1 MAASYWRSSFAVAV
15 ILRIIALATPPNFL
29 STDVY
34 RYVWDGRVQGAGIN
48 PYLYIPSD
56 PAVASLRDNAIYPHI
71 NRLYTAPTIYPPF
84 AQMVFFAITRF
95 AESVNS
101 MRLAMLGFEA
111 IAVLALAVLLK
122 RQRLPVHRLAL
133 YLWHPLPVWEFA
145 CGAHVDAVVL
155 AMSLLAIIA
164 AMSNRRSLSGA
175 LLAAAALTKFLP
187 VAIAPALYRRW
198 DWRMPAAFL
207 VVVVCSYAL
216 YLSAGW
222 KVLGFL
228 ESYAAEEGMTQGQG
242 VFIAMLLQ
250 DIGLAPLPALLGFA
264 AIAAAVLG
272 TMVIRALSRNR
283 DMEAMPALAGALAI
297 ATLVLISPH
306 YPWYFCWLVP
316 FICFLPR
323 ASLIYLT
330 SAVFY
335 LYLTDEPFEPLDGP
349 RDLRSRTRAVR
360 FRAAPVFRAAPA
372 TRIDPV
378 TVQPRFP
385 DRQPRAISRRSRQE
399 RDAHA
404 AKEPVC
410 LYLETTNRCNLLC
423 TTCPRTFEE
432 LEPPADM
439 SWELFTRSSTSFR
452 ASRASSCTASASR

>member
-1 MAASYWRSSFAVAV
+1 MKLEARGGTLQSMRGLCGCAVALIGLALIARHAQWFDDFNLFVPTVWAQCLVYALSAFLLLQRWPSAGDGRILLAVILCVAV

-56 PAVASLRDNAIYPHI
+56 PAVASLRDDAIYPHI

-95 AESVNS
+95 AESVTS

-164 AMSNRRSLSGA
+164 ALSNRRSLSGA

-250 DIGLAPLPALLGFA
+250 DIGLAPLPALLGVA

-272 TMVIRALSRNR
+272 TMAIRALSRNR
-283 DMEAMPALAGALAI
+283 DMEAMPALAAGLAI

-335 LYLTDEPFEPLDGP
+335 LYLTDEPFGLWTG
-349 RDLRSRTRAVR
+349 LVIY
-360 FRAAPVFRAAPA
+360 APA
-372 TRIDPV
+372 LALFVFEQR
-378 TVQPRFP
+378 RFFMP
-385 DRQPRAISRRSRQE
+385 
-399 RDAHA
+399 
-404 AKEPVC
+404 
-410 LYLETTNRCNLLC
+410 LLQQGSI
-423 TTCPRTFEE
+423 P
-432 LEPPADM
+432 
-439 SWELFTRSSTSFR
+439 
-452 ASRASSCTASASR
+452 

>member
-1 MAASYWRSSFAVAV
+1 MKLEARGGTLQSMPGLCGCAVALIGLALIARHAQWLDDFNLFVPTVWAQCLVYALSTFLLLQRWPSTGDGRILLAVILCVAV

-56 PAVASLRDNAIYPHI
+56 PAVASLRDDAIYPHI
-71 NRLYTAPTIYPPF
+71 NRLYTATTIYPPF

-95 AESVNS
+95 AESVTS

-122 RQRLPVHRLAL
+122 RQHLPVHRLAL

-242 VFIAMLLQ
+242 VFIAVLLQ

-272 TMVIRALSRNR
+272 PMVIRALSRNR
-283 DMEAMPALAGALAI
+283 DMEAMPALAGGLAI

-335 LYLTDEPFEPLDGP
+335 LYLTDEPFGLWTG
-349 RDLRSRTRAVR
+349 LVIY
-360 FRAAPVFRAAPA
+360 APA
-372 TRIDPV
+372 LALFVFEQR
-378 TVQPRFP
+378 RFFMP
-385 DRQPRAISRRSRQE
+385 
-399 RDAHA
+399 
-404 AKEPVC
+404 
-410 LYLETTNRCNLLC
+410 LLQQGSI
-423 TTCPRTFEE
+423 P
-432 LEPPADM
+432 
-439 SWELFTRSSTSFR
+439 
-452 ASRASSCTASASR
+452 

>member
-1 MAASYWRSSFAVAV
+1 MKLEARGGALPSLCWLCACAVALVGLAFLARHAQWLDDFYLFTPTVWAQCLVYALSTFLLLQRWPSAVDDRTLLAIIISVGV
-15 ILRIIALATPPNFL
+15 ILRIVALATPPNFL

-48 PYLYIPSD
+48 PYLFIPSE
-56 PAVASLRDNAIYPHI
+56 PAVAFLRDGAIYPHI

-84 AQMVFFAITRF
+84 AQMVFFAITRLGQ
-95 AESVNS
+95 SVMS
-101 MRLAMLGFEA
+101 MRLAMLAFEA

-122 RQRLPVHRLAL
+122 RQGLPMRRLAL

-145 CGAHVDAVVL
+145 CGAHVDAIAL
-155 AMSLLAIIA
+155 AMSLLAILA
-164 AMSNRRSLSGA
+164 ATANKRSLSGA

-207 VVVVCSYAL
+207 AVVACGYAL
-216 YLSAGW
+216 YSSAGW

-228 ESYAAEEGMTQGQG
+228 GSYAAEEGMTQGQG

-250 DIGLAPLPALLGFA
+250 DIGLSPLPALLGFA
-264 AIAAAVLG
+264 AIAVAVLG
-272 TMVIRALSRNR
+272 TMMIRALSRNH
-283 DMEAMPALAGALAI
+283 DVSAMPALAGGFSI

-335 LYLTDEPFEPLDGP
+335 LYLTDEPFGLQTG
-349 RDLRSRTRAVR
+349 LLIY
-360 FRAAPVFRAAPA
+360 APA
-372 TRIDPV
+372 LALFAFEQR
-378 TVQPRFP
+378 
-385 DRQPRAISRRSRQE
+385 RAFV
-399 RDAHA
+399 
-404 AKEPVC
+404 P
-410 LYLETTNRCNLLC
+410 LLQQGSI
-423 TTCPRTFEE
+423 P
-432 LEPPADM
+432 
-439 SWELFTRSSTSFR
+439 
-452 ASRASSCTASASR
+452 

>member
-1 MAASYWRSSFAVAV
+1 MKLEARGGTLQSMRGLCGCAVALIGLALIARHAQWLDDFNLFVPTVWAQCLVYALSTFLLLQRWPSTGDGRILLAVILCVAV

-56 PAVASLRDNAIYPHI
+56 PAVASLRDDAIYPHI

-95 AESVNS
+95 AESVTS

-242 VFIAMLLQ
+242 VFIAVLLQ

-272 TMVIRALSRNR
+272 PMVIRALSRNR
-283 DMEAMPALAGALAI
+283 DMEAMPALAGGLAT

-323 ASLIYLT
+323 ASLIYPT

-335 LYLTDEPFEPLDGP
+335 LYLTDEPFGLWTG
-349 RDLRSRTRAVR
+349 LVIY
-360 FRAAPVFRAAPA
+360 APA
-372 TRIDPV
+372 LALFVFEQR
-378 TVQPRFP
+378 RFFVP
-385 DRQPRAISRRSRQE
+385 
-399 RDAHA
+399 
-404 AKEPVC
+404 
-410 LYLETTNRCNLLC
+410 LLQQGSI
-423 TTCPRTFEE
+423 P
-432 LEPPADM
+432 
-439 SWELFTRSSTSFR
+439 
-452 ASRASSCTASASR
+452 

>member
-1 MAASYWRSSFAVAV
+1 MGGLYVCAIALIGLALVARHAQWLDDFYLFIPTVWAQCLIYAFSAFLVLRRRPCVLDNPILLALILSVAV
-15 ILRIIALATPPNFL
+15 ILRIIAVATPPNFL

-56 PAVASLRDNAIYPHI
+56 PAVASLRDEAIYPHI

-84 AQMVFFAITRF
+84 AQMVFFAITRLG
-95 AESVNS
+95 ESVTS
-101 MRLAMLGFEA
+101 MRLAMLGFET
-111 IAVLALAVLLK
+111 IVVVGLALLLK
-122 RQRLPVHRLAL
+122 RQGLPIQRLAL

-145 CGAHVDAVVL
+145 CGAHLDAVAL
-155 AMSLLAIIA
+155 AMSLLAIMA

-175 LLAAAALTKFLP
+175 LLAAAALTKLLP

-207 VVVVCSYAL
+207 IVVVCSYGL

-228 ESYAAEEGMTQGQG
+228 GSYAAEEGMTQGQG

-250 DIGLAPLPALLGFA
+250 DIGLSPLSALLSFA

-272 TMVIRALSRNR
+272 TMVIRALSRNH
-283 DMEAMPALAGALAI
+283 DANAMPALAGGLAI

-335 LYLTDEPFEPLDGP
+335 LYLTEEPFGLWTG
-349 RDLRSRTRAVR
+349 LLIY
-360 FRAAPVFRAAPA
+360 APA
-372 TRIDPV
+372 LALFVFEQR
-378 TVQPRFP
+378 
-385 DRQPRAISRRSRQE
+385 RAFV
-399 RDAHA
+399 
-404 AKEPVC
+404 P
-410 LYLETTNRCNLLC
+410 LLQQGSI
-423 TTCPRTFEE
+423 P
-432 LEPPADM
+432 
-439 SWELFTRSSTSFR
+439 
-452 ASRASSCTASASR
+452 

>member
-1 MAASYWRSSFAVAV
+1 MKLEAKDGALQSMRGLCGCAVALIGLALIARHAQWLDDFNLFVPTVWAQCLVYALSAFLLLQRWPSAGDGRVLLAVILCVAV
-15 ILRIIALATPPNFL
+15 ILRIIAFATPPNFL

-56 PAVASLRDNAIYPHI
+56 PAVASLRDDAIYPHI

-133 YLWHPLPVWEFA
+133 YLWHPLPIWEFA

-228 ESYAAEEGMTQGQG
+228 ESYAAEEGMTQGRG

-264 AIAAAVLG
+264 AIASAVLG

-283 DMEAMPALAGALAI
+283 DMEAMPALAGGLAI

-323 ASLIYLT
+323 ASLICLT
-330 SAVFY
+330 STVFY
-335 LYLTDEPFEPLDGP
+335 LYLTDEPFSLLT
-349 RDLRSRTRAVR
+349 DLVIY
-360 FRAAPVFRAAPA
+360 APA
-372 TRIDPV
+372 LALFVFEQR
-378 TVQPRFP
+378 RFFVP
-385 DRQPRAISRRSRQE
+385 
-399 RDAHA
+399 
-404 AKEPVC
+404 
-410 LYLETTNRCNLLC
+410 LLQQGSI
-423 TTCPRTFEE
+423 P
-432 LEPPADM
+432 
-439 SWELFTRSSTSFR
+439 
-452 ASRASSCTASASR
+452 

>member
-1 MAASYWRSSFAVAV
+1 MKLEARGGTLQSMRGLCGCAVALIGLALIARHAQWLDDFNLFVPTVWAQCLVYALSAFLLLQRWPSAGDGRILLAVILCVAV

-56 PAVASLRDNAIYPHI
+56 PAVASLRDDAIYPHI

-95 AESVNS
+95 AESVTS

-242 VFIAMLLQ
+242 VFITMLLQ

-272 TMVIRALSRNR
+272 PMVIRALSRNR
-283 DMEAMPALAGALAI
+283 DMEAMPALAGGLAI

-323 ASLIYLT
+323 ASLIYPT

-335 LYLTDEPFEPLDGP
+335 LYLTDEPFGLWTG
-349 RDLRSRTRAVR
+349 LVIY
-360 FRAAPVFRAAPA
+360 APA
-372 TRIDPV
+372 LALFVFEQR
-378 TVQPRFP
+378 RFFMP
-385 DRQPRAISRRSRQE
+385 
-399 RDAHA
+399 
-404 AKEPVC
+404 
-410 LYLETTNRCNLLC
+410 LLQQGSI
-423 TTCPRTFEE
+423 P
-432 LEPPADM
+432 
-439 SWELFTRSSTSFR
+439 
-452 ASRASSCTASASR
+452 

>member
-1 MAASYWRSSFAVAV
+1 VKLEAKGGTLQSMRGLCGCAVALIGLALIARHAQWLDDFNLFVPTVWAQCLVYALSAFLLLQRWPSAGDGRILLAVILCVAV
-15 ILRIIALATPPNFL
+15 ILRLIAFETPPNFL

-56 PAVASLRDNAIYPHI
+56 PAVASLRDDAIYPHI
-71 NRLYTAPTIYPPF
+71 NRLYSAPTIYPPF
-84 AQMVFFAITRF
+84 AQMAFFAITRF

-133 YLWHPLPVWEFA
+133 YLWHPLPIWEFA

-198 DWRMPAAFL
+198 DWRMPTAFL

-264 AIAAAVLG
+264 AIASAVLG

-283 DMEAMPALAGALAI
+283 DMEAMPALAGGLAI

-306 YPWYFCWLVP
+306 YSWYFCWLVP

-323 ASLIYLT
+323 ASLICLT
-330 SAVFY
+330 STVFY
-335 LYLTDEPFEPLDGP
+335 LYLTDEPFSLLT
-349 RDLRSRTRAVR
+349 DLLIY
-360 FRAAPVFRAAPA
+360 APA
-372 TRIDPV
+372 LALFV
-378 TVQPRFP
+378 FEPRRFFVP
-385 DRQPRAISRRSRQE
+385 
-399 RDAHA
+399 
-404 AKEPVC
+404 
-410 LYLETTNRCNLLC
+410 LLQQGSI
-423 TTCPRTFEE
+423 P
-432 LEPPADM
+432 
-439 SWELFTRSSTSFR
+439 
-452 ASRASSCTASASR
+452 

>member
-1 MAASYWRSSFAVAV
+1 VKLEAKGGTLQSMRGLCGCAVALIGLALIARHAQWLDDFNLFVPTVWAQCLVYALSAFLLLQRWPSAGDGRILLAVILCVAV
-15 ILRIIALATPPNFL
+15 ILRLIAFETPPNFL

-56 PAVASLRDNAIYPHI
+56 PAVASLRDDAIYPHI
-71 NRLYTAPTIYPPF
+71 NRLYSAPTIYPPF
-84 AQMVFFAITRF
+84 AQMAFFAITRF

-133 YLWHPLPVWEFA
+133 YLWHPLPIWEFA

-216 YLSAGW
+216 YLSAGS

-264 AIAAAVLG
+264 AIASAVLG

-283 DMEAMPALAGALAI
+283 DMEAMPALAGGLAI

-306 YPWYFCWLVP
+306 YSWYFCWLVP

-323 ASLIYLT
+323 ASLICLT
-330 SAVFY
+330 STVFY
-335 LYLTDEPFEPLDGP
+335 LYLTDEPFSLLT
-349 RDLRSRTRAVR
+349 DLSIY
-360 FRAAPVFRAAPA
+360 APA
-372 TRIDPV
+372 LALFVFEQR
-378 TVQPRFP
+378 RFFVP
-385 DRQPRAISRRSRQE
+385 
-399 RDAHA
+399 
-404 AKEPVC
+404 
-410 LYLETTNRCNLLC
+410 LLQQGSI
-423 TTCPRTFEE
+423 P
-432 LEPPADM
+432 
-439 SWELFTRSSTSFR
+439 
-452 ASRASSCTASASR
+452 

>member
-1 MAASYWRSSFAVAV
+1 MGLALVARHAQWLDDFHLFIPTVWVQCAVYALSTFLLLQRRPSAPDTRILIAVIISVAV
-15 ILRIIALATPPNFL
+15 ILRVIALATPPNFL

-48 PYLYIPSD
+48 PYLHIPSD
-56 PAVASLRDNAIYPHI
+56 PVLASLRDEAIYPHI

-84 AQMVFFAITRF
+84 AQMVFFAITRIG
-95 AESVNS
+95 ESVTA

-111 IAVLALAVLLK
+111 IAVLALAALLK
-122 RQRLPVHRLAL
+122 RQRLPMHRLAL

-164 AMSNRRSLSGA
+164 AMSDRRGLAGV
-175 LLAAAALTKFLP
+175 LLATATLTKFLP

-207 VVVVCSYAL
+207 IVVVGAYAL

-242 VFIAMLLQ
+242 VFIAMLFQ

-264 AIAAAVLG
+264 AIASAVLG
-272 TMVIRALSRNR
+272 TMVIRALARNR
-283 DMEAMPALAGALAI
+283 DADAVPVLAGGIAI
-297 ATLVLISPH
+297 ATLVLMSPH
-306 YPWYFCWLVP
+306 YPWYFSWLVP

-335 LYLTDEPFEPLDGP
+335 LYLTDEPFGLLTGI
-349 RDLRSRTRAVR
+349 LIY
-360 FRAAPVFRAAPA
+360 APA
-372 TRIDPV
+372 LTLFV
-378 TVQPRFP
+378 FEQ
-385 DRQPRAISRRSRQE
+385 RRLFV
-399 RDAHA
+399 
-404 AKEPVC
+404 P
-410 LYLETTNRCNLLC
+410 LLQQGSI
-423 TTCPRTFEE
+423 P
-432 LEPPADM
+432 
-439 SWELFTRSSTSFR
+439 
-452 ASRASSCTASASR
+452 

>member
-1 MAASYWRSSFAVAV
+1 MRRLCGCAVALIGLALIARHAQWLDDFNLFVPTVWVQCLVYALSAFLLLQRWPSAGDGRVLLAVILCVAV

-56 PAVASLRDNAIYPHI
+56 PAVASLRDDAIYPHI

-175 LLAAAALTKFLP
+175 LLAVAVLTKFLP

-335 LYLTDEPFEPLDGP
+335 LYLTDEPFGVLTG
-349 RDLRSRTRAVR
+349 LVIY
-360 FRAAPVFRAAPA
+360 APA
-372 TRIDPV
+372 LALFVFEQR
-378 TVQPRFP
+378 RFFVP
-385 DRQPRAISRRSRQE
+385 
-399 RDAHA
+399 
-404 AKEPVC
+404 
-410 LYLETTNRCNLLC
+410 LLQQGSI
-423 TTCPRTFEE
+423 P
-432 LEPPADM
+432 
-439 SWELFTRSSTSFR
+439 
-452 ASRASSCTASASR
+452 

>member
-1 MAASYWRSSFAVAV
+1 MKLEARGGTLQSMRGLCGCAVALIGLALIARHAQWLDDFNLFVPTVWAQCLVYALSAFLLLQRWPLAGDGRVLLAVILCVAV

-175 LLAAAALTKFLP
+175 LLAVAVLTKFLP

-207 VVVVCSYAL
+207 VVVVCSYAF

-228 ESYAAEEGMTQGQG
+228 ESYAAEEGMMQGQG

-283 DMEAMPALAGALAI
+283 DMEAMPALAGGLAI

-316 FICFLPR
+316 FICFLPT

-335 LYLTDEPFEPLDGP
+335 LYLTDEPFGLLTG
-349 RDLRSRTRAVR
+349 LVIY
-360 FRAAPVFRAAPA
+360 APA
-372 TRIDPV
+372 LALFVFEQR
-378 TVQPRFP
+378 RFFVP
-385 DRQPRAISRRSRQE
+385 
-399 RDAHA
+399 
-404 AKEPVC
+404 
-410 LYLETTNRCNLLC
+410 LLQQGSI
-423 TTCPRTFEE
+423 P
-432 LEPPADM
+432 
-439 SWELFTRSSTSFR
+439 
-452 ASRASSCTASASR
+452 